1 MVYHNLQIMTGN
13 PNKLSRFWQELKR
26 RRVIHVI
33 TVYASASFVL
43 IELVNNLAEPLHLS
57 SNLATILII
66 ILAVGFPFAIILSW
80 LYDLTGEGIE
90 KTKPINEVPE
100 GQVVKVPNAW
110 KIATYISFVFIIGLV
125 VLNVAGRGKLI
136 KPGMIQSLVILPFDN
151 FTGDD
156 QLEFFVSGMHA
167 SLIGDMGKIGRLRVI
182 GKTSSNT
189 YKGVNMS
196 VPEIAKELNVDAA
209 VETSVMCLGEDTI
222 CLRLQV
228 ISVLPEEKQLWV
240 EDFRVAKNEIL
251 FFYNEVT
258 KTISEKINIALTPQ
272 EEYML
277 TEARKVDPDAYEAFL
292 KGQYYWEQITEES
305 IGKALEYFQR
315 AIELDPEW
323 ADPYAGLA
331 NAWGL
336 FGFLGVLPRAVVI
349 QNVYNYL
356 NKALELDPNSAQAHY
371 VKGIVATWIEFDWA
385 QGEEEFLK
393 SIELNPNI
401 ALCRLYYAHLLMILR
416 RSEEAVQQAQIGLE
430 LDPLKPLVLS
440 LYGVVM
446 VNEGDDQSAIQYFE
460 KALSIDPNFGFAFGN
475 LKTTQLNAHYR
486 NGEYEKWIEAW
497 GEKVKGNWNEEGR
510 TRVLNVFKEEGHI
523 AAIEEMFKM
532 NKKYGNEGCRMTEG
546 IKAERYLYLKNYNK
560 VMDHLEKQF
569 EMRDLNAAYLTTN
582 MYYNLLKDNPR
593 YIELLEKMNLPMKQD

>member
-1 MVYHNLQIMTGN
+1 MTGN

>member
-1 MVYHNLQIMTGN
+1 MTGN

-277 TEARKVDPDAYEAFL
+277 AEARKVDPDAYEAFL